1 MVDCLALICSVIAVI
16 VSIVT
21 YFLGQKE
28 NNRLNQLTLEAEY
41 FSDIYKKYLIKDI
54 PNARRFIQFVD
65 TRLTGTGDMI
75 KLLDELLQDSYYYM
89 YKDPTFFEK
98 VKIHS
103 QKLSDYLALCSGRN
117 YVGEEQTE
125 VLTEIKSLLAELYSC
140 ITNHLIGLN

>member
-65 TRLTGTGDMI
+65 TRLTGTGEMI

-89 YKDPTFFEK
+89 YKDPTFF
-98 VKIHS
+98 
-103 QKLSDYLALCSGRN
+103 
-117 YVGEEQTE
+117 
-125 VLTEIKSLLAELYSC
+125 
-140 ITNHLIGLN
+140 